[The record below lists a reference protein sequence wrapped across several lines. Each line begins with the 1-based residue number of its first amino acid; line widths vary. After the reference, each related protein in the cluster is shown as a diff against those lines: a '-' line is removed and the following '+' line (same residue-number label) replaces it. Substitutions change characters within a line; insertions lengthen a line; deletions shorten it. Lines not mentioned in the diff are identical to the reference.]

1 MSGVLIYARS
11 AFSPDIEI
19 PVRRRR
25 NVLAA
30 PRPGIARSVHP
41 PGTHPLST
49 LPRSVV
55 LLSIVI
61 ARPWLVTAQIM
72 DFMAHRPDY
81 GVFLSSMRPGG
92 RGERAVGRREGAAA
106 LHRVASQRLQRSSA
120 RAPPYLDQLS

>member
-19 PVRRRR
+19 PVLRRR

-30 PRPGIARSVHP
+30 LQPGIARSIHP
-41 PGTHPLST
+41 RGAHPSST

-61 ARPWLVTAQIM
+61 ARLWLVTAQIM
-72 DFMAHRPDY
+72 DFAAHRPDY
-81 GVFLSSMRPGG
+81 GVFLSTMRPGG
-92 RGERAVGRREGAAA
+92 RGERAIRRREDPAA

-120 RAPPYLDQLS
+120 RAPPDLVQLS